1 MQTELRP
8 TRPRARRL
16 MKELEASRPRPN
28 LPPLTLELDIIG
40 RKITLSDDD
49 AHLLL
54 AGAEAGSGSSIGSRD
69 LATRLKNLAAQA
81 PEGRRRLVFSR
92 PEARALSRMIRTQ
105 LEPSDRLLDL
115 RQALAELLA
124 TDGS

>member
-1 MQTELRP
+1 
-8 TRPRARRL
+8 
-16 MKELEASRPRPN
+16 
-28 LPPLTLELDIIG
+28 LTLELDLIG

-49 AHLLL
+49 ARLLH
-54 AGAEAGSGSSIGSRD
+54 AGAQAGSGSSIGSRD

-92 PEARALSRMIRTQ
+92 PEVWALSRMIQTQ
-105 LEPSDRLLDL
+105 LVPSDQLLDL

-124 TDGS
+124 IDGS